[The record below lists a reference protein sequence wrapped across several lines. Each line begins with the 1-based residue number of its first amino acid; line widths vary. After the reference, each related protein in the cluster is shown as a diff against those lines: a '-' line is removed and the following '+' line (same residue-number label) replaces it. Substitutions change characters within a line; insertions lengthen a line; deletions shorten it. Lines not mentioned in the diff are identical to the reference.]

1 MSCSGPQ
8 SARCSRYPNSGSISE
23 APSSAIND
31 KTAATGAKPRP
42 IKFDH
47 HVCRI
52 RRLGLLAEQVASPVH
67 SQMEI
72 IEMPTWPNS
81 ITGQLCGWAGKHT
94 IHPLEGET

>member
-1 MSCSGPQ
+1 MQRHESERST
-8 SARCSRYPNSGSISE
+8 RYPVRSMALTMPEVLDLVENSDQPTRRRE
-23 APSSAIND
+23 
-31 KTAATGAKPRP
+31 
-42 IKFDH
+42 FDH
-47 HVCRI
+47 YVCRI

-94 IHPLEGET
+94 VHLLEGET